1 MLNSIHF
8 ESLVL
13 QQQLLMNLRDLIEL
27 RPSVIQNYIKQDIKD
42 NEIQA
47 LEGFTSDERV
57 KVQQQC
63 QEWWDLT

>member
-1 MLNSIHF
+1 MLNSINF